1 MFKGNK
7 IYTVNEKG
15 KKSRI
20 FCLRGI
26 KGCRIKF
33 VGKNSTVILHKPL
46 KLKYSKMIIGSN
58 CNIEIQNSKYNLN
71 KLRIEAQADNSKLI
85 IGKNFSCEGIVL
97 LLSKEPNLS
106 IEIGDDVMTAYGVK
120 IRTTDIHA
128 VINKNTGMVI
138 NMGKSIK
145 ICNHVWLAK
154 DVNVY
159 KGVHIADDVVI
170 GAKSLV
176 NKDCKISHAIYA
188 GIPARLVKEEI
199 TWDRENPANVGEK
212 YKTSH
217 SDN

>member
-120 IRTTDIHA
+120 IRTTDTHA

-159 KGVHIADDVVI
+159 KGVHIADNVVI
-170 GAKSLV
+170 ASKSLV
-176 NKDCKISHAIYA
+176 NKDCAISDAIYA
-188 GIPARLVKEEI
+188 GTPAKIIRKDIAWYRDIPTDV
-199 TWDRENPANVGEK
+199 ENQFL
-212 YKTSH
+212 Y
-217 SDN
+217 SDD